1 MSLLSILKK
10 NENVDNKIL
19 DAYLFNIAN
28 NDKLSLEN
36 LYTDTQHAVFGF
48 AFSILKNMDDAQD
61 VLHDTYIKIYSSA
74 HSYKSQGKPMA
85 WILTITRNF
94 CLMKIRQKNKVIE
107 VCFEDLEKSYTI
119 NDNIK
124 VEDKIVLNTCL
135 KQLSEIEYQIIT
147 LHAVSGL
154 KHREIAKL
162 LFIPL
167 STVLSKYNRA
177 LKKLKVLLIK
187 ENFYE

>member
-10 NENVDNKIL
+10 NENVDSKLL

-74 HSYKSQGKPMA
+74 PSYKSQGKPMA

-94 CLMKIRQKNKVIE
+94 CLMKIRQKNKVID

-119 NDNIK
+119 NENIK

-135 KQLSEIEYQIIT
+135 KQLSDIEYQIIT
-147 LHAVSGL
+147 LHAISGL

-162 LFIPL
+162 LSIPL

>member
-10 NENVDNKIL
+10 NENVDSKLL

-74 HSYKSQGKPMA
+74 PSYKSQGKPMA

-94 CLMKIRQKNKVIE
+94 CLMKIRQKNKVID

-119 NDNIK
+119 NENIK

-147 LHAVSGL
+147 LHAISGL

-162 LFIPL
+162 LSIPL

>member
-162 LFIPL
+162 LSIPL

>member
-10 NENVDNKIL
+10 NENVDSKLL

-48 AFSILKNMDDAQD
+48 AFSILKDMDDAQD

-74 HSYKSQGKPMA
+74 PSYKSQGKPMA

-94 CLMKIRQKNKVIE
+94 CLMKIRQKNKVID

-119 NDNIK
+119 NENIK

-135 KQLSEIEYQIIT
+135 KQLSDIEYQIIT
-147 LHAVSGL
+147 LHAISGL

-162 LFIPL
+162 LSIPL